1 MVDHDRLFKE
11 LLTTFFVEFIDLFF
25 EDVSGYIE
33 RNSISFLDKELFTD
47 VTAGEQFEVDIV
59 AKVRFLDR
67 DTYFLVHIENQSSSE
82 AGFDFRMYRYFAR
95 LYEKFRLPVY
105 PIVVCSF
112 NEPLRAEPNI
122 HRVEFPGFTVLEF
135 HYRVLQLNRLNWRDY
150 VRQENPVASALMAK
164 MRIAPDER
172 PRVKLECLRLL
183 ATLQLDPARMK
194 MISGFV
200 DTYLKLSA
208 EEVRLFAVELA
219 TIGPGDREGVVDI
232 VTSWMEEGMLLGRE
246 EGIVRG
252 REEGIVRGREEG
264 LIQGR
269 QEEALI
275 LVQRL
280 LNRRLGELDTET
292 LERVRTLSVAEL
304 EALSEALLDFRELA
318 DLLTWLAQ
326 K

>member
-11 LLTTFFVEFIDLFF
+11 LLTTFFVEFVDLFF
-25 EDVSGYIE
+25 EDVSGYLD

-47 VTAGEQFEVDIV
+47 VTAGEQFEADIV

-67 DTYFLVHIENQSSSE
+67 DTYFLVHIENQSSCE

-105 PIVVCSF
+105 PIVVYSF
-112 NEPLRAEPNI
+112 NEPLRAAPNI

-150 VRQENPVASALMAK
+150 LRQENPVAGALMAK
-164 MRIAPDER
+164 MRIAPGER

-183 ATLQLDPARMK
+183 ATLRLDPARMK

-200 DTYLKLSA
+200 DIYLKLSA
-208 EEVRLFAVELA
+208 EEERLFAMELA
-219 TIGPGDREGVVDI
+219 TIGPGDREGVVEI
-232 VTSWMEEGMLLGRE
+232 VTSWMEEG
-246 EGIVRG
+246 IARG
-252 REEGIVRGREEG
+252 REEGIARGREEG
-264 LIQGR
+264 LIQGK

-280 LNRRLGELDTET
+280 LNRRLGQLDTEI

-304 EALSEALLDFRELA
+304 EALSEALLDFHELA
-318 DLLTWLAQ
+318 ALITWLDQ